1 MDAYQASGSSP
12 QESKSDQSL
21 PAVDLRF
28 ENHFSLF
35 LIRPCS
41 ETGQRW
47 LDDNVGNEETLIFA
61 GAVVCEGRYVE
72 SILRGA
78 IEAGLAVQS

>member
-1 MDAYQASGSSP
+1 MDAYRSSGSSP
-12 QESKSDQSL
+12 QPESNQSS
-21 PAVDLRF
+21 AVDLCF

-41 ETGQRW
+41 EIGQQW
-47 LDDNVGNEETLIFA
+47 LDANVGDEDTLTFG
-61 GAVVCEGRYVE
+61 GAIVCEPRYVE

-78 IEAGLAVQS
+78 IDAGLVIA